1 MIGHPGGKIQGRIV
15 QGRETF
21 QESPK
26 IMLPRL
32 AALLYSALRFSK
44 YRNGGFYSA
53 FKANADNQSIGP
65 QGPQ

>member
-1 MIGHPGGKIQGRIV
+1 LASREAKFKAGLTGTGKS
-15 QGRETF
+15 F
-21 QESPK
+21 QESQK

-44 YRNGGFYSA
+44 YRNGDFYSA